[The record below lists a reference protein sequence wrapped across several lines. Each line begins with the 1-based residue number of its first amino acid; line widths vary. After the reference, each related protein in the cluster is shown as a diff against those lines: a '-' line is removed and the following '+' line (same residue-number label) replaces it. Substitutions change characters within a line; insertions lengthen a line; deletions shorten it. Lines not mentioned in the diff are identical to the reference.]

1 MKITANGKPAEV
13 TDRINIIE
21 LLKEL
26 NVETPEYVSVE
37 HNGEILDRQEF
48 ANTVVSE
55 GDTVEFLYYMG
66 GGAQ

>member
-1 MKITANGKPAEV
+1 MKITVNGKPAEA
-13 TDRINIIE
+13 TDNATVID

-37 HNGEILDRQEF
+37 LNGEILDRDEF
-48 ANTVVSE
+48 TNTVVSD

-66 GGAQ
+66 GGAR